1 MFTKEI
7 KYGKNIET
15 KIFFVKKLD
24 ELGISKKYLGYF
36 LLVELMEILINQS
49 RRVVSFSRDVY
60 PQIANKFGK
69 TVCTIERNIRNLIDK
84 CWNIEMMEK
93 LNVYY
98 VEDEKP
104 TCREFVYLVKN
115 YVEKSII

>member
-7 KYGKNIET
+7 KYGKNIQT

-36 LLVELMEILINQS
+36 LLVEIMEILINQNKKII
-49 RRVVSFSRDVY
+49 SFSKEVY
-60 PQIANKFGK
+60 PQIALKYGK

-84 CWNIEMMEK
+84 CWNEEMMEK

-98 VEDEKP
+98 VENKKP
-104 TCREFVYLVKN
+104 TCREFVYLDKN
-115 YVEKSII
+115 YITKTIK